1 MLQGPVGQPDFK
13 KNKKHYDKP
22 NKKEKVFHNI
32 SDLGNR
38 TWKLLIHSMDLRE
51 PEG

>member
-1 MLQGPVGQPDFK
+1 MLQGPVGQPDFN
-13 KNKKHYDKP
+13 KNKKHYSKP

-38 TWKLLIHSMDLRE
+38 IWKLLLLPMDSRE
-51 PEG
+51 PGH